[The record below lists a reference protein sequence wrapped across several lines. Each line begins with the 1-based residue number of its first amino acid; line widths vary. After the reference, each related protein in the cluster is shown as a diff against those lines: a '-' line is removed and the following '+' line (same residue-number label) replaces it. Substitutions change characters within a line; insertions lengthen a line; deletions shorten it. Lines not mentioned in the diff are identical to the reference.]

1 MRKIL
6 KKAYIAKGVV
16 ETFSSGCFPIASAT
30 VHWKSRMKILGQNR
44 ESERAREIGNW
55 VPEGTVGEVTVE
67 TEREAEESEV
77 PRDWDLENEKRE
89 AWVSEWEEIG
99 VGGGAMSTSD
109 AMTEYWVWE
118 IDKVLRLKRG
128 KLEKLFF
135 VLDL

>member
-1 MRKIL
+1 M
-6 KKAYIAKGVV
+6 
-16 ETFSSGCFPIASAT
+16 
-30 VHWKSRMKILGQNR
+30 
-44 ESERAREIGNW
+44 GNW
-55 VPEGTVGEVTVE
+55 VPDGTVGEVTVE

-77 PRDWDLENEKRE
+77 PRAWDLENEKRE

-128 KLEKLFF
+128 KLEKLFLSWTCNGPICLVWPNDIILDKCL
-135 VLDL
+135 VL